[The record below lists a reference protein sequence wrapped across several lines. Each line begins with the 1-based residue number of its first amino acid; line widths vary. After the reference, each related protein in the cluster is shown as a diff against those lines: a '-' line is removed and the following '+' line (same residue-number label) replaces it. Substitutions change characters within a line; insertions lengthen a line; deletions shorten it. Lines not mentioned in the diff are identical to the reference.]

1 MGKCEQCIVRK
12 LSALNELTKDELI
25 RISHCKTAKDIT
37 KGEIIFDEGD
47 RVNGVYCI
55 KSGVCKV
62 SKMSENGRSQIIQL
76 IKGGDMLGQR
86 SLIGDQ
92 ASNVQAVAVNDMQ
105 ICFIPR
111 DEIIRDLK
119 SNNAFTMSML
129 KQMAVNL
136 KENDELI
143 MNLGQKTVTQR
154 LAQTLLYI
162 QETFGENEEGALD
175 ISLSREDY
183 ANIIG
188 TATESA
194 IRLLSGLKKKGIIQI
209 KKKEI
214 FILDARELQ
223 RIIDD

>member
-12 LSALNELTKDELI
+12 LSSLKELTKDELI
-25 RISHCKTAKDIT
+25 RISRCKTAKNVD
-37 KGEIIFDEGD
+37 KGQVIFDEGE

-92 ASNVQAVAVNDMQ
+92 ASNVQAVAVNDME

-129 KQMAVNL
+129 KNMAVNL
-136 KENDELI
+136 KETDELI
-143 MNLGQKTVTQR
+143 VNLGQKTVKQR

-162 QETFGENEEGALD
+162 QETFGVNENGALD

-183 ANIIG
+183 SNIIG

-194 IRLLSGLKKKGIIQI
+194 IRLLSEFKKREMIRIKG
-209 KKKEI
+209 KEI
-214 FILDARELQ
+214 FILNERELQ
-223 RIIDD
+223 KVIDS